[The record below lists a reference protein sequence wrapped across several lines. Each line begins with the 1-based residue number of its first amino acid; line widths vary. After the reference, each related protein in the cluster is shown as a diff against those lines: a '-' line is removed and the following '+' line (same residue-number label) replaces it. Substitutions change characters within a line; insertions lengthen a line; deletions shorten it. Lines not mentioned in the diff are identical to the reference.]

1 MQLLTFVYH
10 GTHRLG
16 IRLPHGVVDVGAATA
31 AFENVLGDVQ
41 LPGSVTRFFQGGGL
55 YLEGLQKLSALAS
68 ETSGEWL
75 LTEDSLTLGAAVP
88 APGKIICI
96 GLNYR
101 RHAEESKLPVPTT
114 PILFSKYQDTIAAH
128 NEAIPFPKAA
138 VEIDYEAELVAV
150 IGKEARNV
158 SEAEALDYVL
168 GYCNGNDVSARDLQ
182 MKTSQWLLG
191 KTLEKFMPI
200 GPYLVTAD
208 EVGDPQALGIRLWLN
223 GELRQNSNTS
233 DMVFSVAEVISYI
246 SQYIPLQPGDII
258 STGTPEGVILGMAE
272 KKWMQPG
279 DQMTVEIDRLG
290 ALTNTL
296 I

>member
-31 AFENVLGDVQ
+31 AFENVLDDVQ

-75 LTEDSLTLGAAVP
+75 LAEDSLTLGAAVP

-114 PILFSKYQDTIAAH
+114 PILFSKYHDTIAAH

-258 STGTPEGVILGMAE
+258 STGTPEGVVLGMAE

>member
-1 MQLLTFVYH
+1 MQLLTFSYH
-10 GTHRLG
+10 GTLRLG
-16 IRLPHGVVDVGAATA
+16 VRLPHGVIDVAAATS
-31 AFENVLGDVQ
+31 AFEDALSDVQ
-41 LPGSVTRFFQGGGL
+41 IPGSVTRFFQGGSL
-55 YLEGLQKLSALAS
+55 YLDGLRKLSALAA
-68 ETSGEWL
+68 ETSGDWL
-75 LTEDSLTLGAAVP
+75 LDEASLTLGAAVP
-88 APGKIICI
+88 SPGKIICI

-101 RHAEESKLPVPTT
+101 RHAEESGMPVPTT
-114 PILFSKYQDTIAAH
+114 PILFSKYHDTIAAH
-128 NEAIPFPKAA
+128 NEAIPFPKSAT
-138 VEIDYEAELVAV
+138 EIDYEAELVAV
-150 IGKEARNV
+150 IGREARGV

-208 EVGDPQALGIRLWLN
+208 EVGDPQTLGIRCWLN
-223 GELRQNSNTS
+223 GELRQDSNTA
-233 DMVFSVAEVISYI
+233 DMVFSVAQLVSYI

-258 STGTPEGVILGMAE
+258 STGTPQGVILGMAE

-290 ALTNTL
+290 TLTNTL
-296 I
+296 V